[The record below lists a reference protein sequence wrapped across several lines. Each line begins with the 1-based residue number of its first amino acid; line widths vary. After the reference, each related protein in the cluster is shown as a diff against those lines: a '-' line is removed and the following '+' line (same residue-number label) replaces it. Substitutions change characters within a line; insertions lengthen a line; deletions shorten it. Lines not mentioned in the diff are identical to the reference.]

1 MPTNNEAAA
10 AAPRTPNVVE
20 LEPDGYTFYEQF
32 AGQITLTREMP
43 NAELVALLEAL
54 EGVHEAYIVPKRIRK
69 VALADGEE
77 RPRVVNAN
85 LVLPVRLPA
94 KQGERDHVVAGG
106 ERFRADVLSPAL
118 ADIGAHC
125 AALRRS

>member
-1 MPTNNEAAA
+1 MPAEETAAIGSH
-10 AAPRTPNVVE
+10 TPNVVE

-32 AGQITLTREMP
+32 TGQITLTREMP
-43 NAELVALLEAL
+43 NAKLVALLEAL
-54 EGVHEAYIVPKRIRK
+54 AGVHEAFIVPKRIRK
-69 VALADGEE
+69 VALAAGAED

-94 KQGERDHVVAGG
+94 KQGERDHVIAGG
-106 ERFRADVLSPAL
+106 ERFRADVLTPAL

-125 AALRRS
+125 GPLRRS